1 MDDWPPR
8 LMIEDPP
15 KRAGRWRWLDWLV
28 MGCLLII
35 LAGLVAVIIVNPAS
49 ARERCHAEGVTDR
62 YDRMFQRATKR
73 HLPPGSDWCL
83 VKAWAM
89 AESNLKPGAV
99 SPVGATGILQ
109 IMPGT
114 GKFIEKRYGGKLRD
128 VIGGGLKNARTNI
141 EYAAAYIAH
150 LRRVWSYPRSEWCRW
165 KNVMASYNAGPGNII
180 KAQKASGG
188 RTCWKHISAHL
199 HKVTGKHAE
208 ETVSY
213 VNTIIDNYL
222 RLKGLVQ

>member
-49 ARERCHAEGVTDR
+49 ARDRCHAEGVTDR

-83 VKAWAM
+83 LKAQAM
-89 AESNLKPGAV
+89 AESNLKPDAV
-99 SPVGATGILQ
+99 SPVGAVGLMQ
-109 IMPGT
+109 VMRPT

-141 EYAAAYIAH
+141 EYGAVYMAH
-150 LRRVWSYPRSEWCRW
+150 LLRAWSYPRPQWCRW
-165 KNVMASYNAGPGNII
+165 QLAAASFNAGLGHII
-180 KAQKASGG
+180 KAQELSGG
-188 RTCWKHISAHL
+188 RRCWKHIQGYLAQ
-199 HKVTGKHAE
+199 VTGHHSR
-208 ETVSY
+208 ETTGY
-213 VNTIIDNYL
+213 LLTISENYL
-222 RLKGLVQ
+222 RLKGLIQ